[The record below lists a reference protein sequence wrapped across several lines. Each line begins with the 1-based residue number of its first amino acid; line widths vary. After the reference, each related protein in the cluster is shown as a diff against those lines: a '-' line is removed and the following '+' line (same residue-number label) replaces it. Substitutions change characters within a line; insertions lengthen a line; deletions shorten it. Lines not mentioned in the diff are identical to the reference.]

1 MNILNGLKTA
11 IDGIDE
17 LPVKSLVGKIV
28 LVVMCLFITF
38 GILMLG
44 WWIEQWLWNQCL
56 ANYFGWQPIG
66 YWQMAGISILFSSL
80 FKSTNTKSE

>member
-11 IDGIDE
+11 IDGISDI
-17 LPVKSLVGKIV
+17 PVKSFGGKLLMFIPILVIA
-28 LVVMCLFITF
+28 F

-56 ANYFGWQPIG
+56 ASYFGWQPIG
-66 YWQMAGISILFSSL
+66 YWQMAGISVLFSSL
-80 FKSTNTKSE
+80 FKSANTKSE